1 MLHLQI
7 SNIHIQQYQKLYYSY
22 GIALGKAGRI
32 VEADLA
38 LADEAIV
45 INDKQRAA
53 QLARRVLARD
63 GVAENFRSRAS
74 DILFR
79 YGGQAD

>member
-1 MLHLQI
+1 M
-7 SNIHIQQYQKLYYSY
+7 
-22 GIALGKAGRI
+22 
-32 VEADLA
+32 
-38 LADEAIV
+38 